1 MIQHTIGNKEVKE
14 VEKAKLKGKEGRGDC
29 ECMRASS
36 SEPLIHLR
44 LPGVDDWRAPLTSP
58 FTTSCRSF
66 AKKQKKKLNSMS
78 LRLRRKKMLRESVE
92 RNGSSGLCWL
102 VM

>member
-44 LPGVDDWRAPLTSP
+44 LPVVDAWLTSP
-58 FTTSCRSF
+58 SLTFYDFLLFFC
-66 AKKQKKKLNSMS
+66 QKTKEKS
-78 LRLRRKKMLRESVE
+78 
-92 RNGSSGLCWL
+92 
-102 VM
+102 